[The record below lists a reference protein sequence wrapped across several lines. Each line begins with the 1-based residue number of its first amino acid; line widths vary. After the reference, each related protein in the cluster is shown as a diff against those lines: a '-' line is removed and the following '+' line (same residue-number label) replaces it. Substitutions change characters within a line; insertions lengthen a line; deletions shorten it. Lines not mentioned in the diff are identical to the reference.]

1 MVRLFTFTLMLV
13 LFAGLRPAMAEGYQ
27 MHGTEMHT
35 LSSDVLGEDLQIAV
49 ALPFGYSASE
59 AAFPLMVGLDGDVM
73 FGMEAEVARL
83 LSFEGQVPPMLVASV
98 IYGDFQSWIAKRQ
111 RDYHPGGGG
120 ADKFLAAL
128 KAEIMPFLAKT
139 YRVDAGRTVL
149 YGHSSAGLFAYYAG
163 IKEPGLFSR
172 ILATSPSLEEEPE
185 WAATFPRLI
194 EEATAL
200 PAFYVAADASEDK
213 IVTAVTPSFTSLQAK
228 AGEARATFD
237 VLAEGSH
244 MSVIPKSFKAG
255 LYYLF
260 SR

>member
-1 MVRLFTFTLMLV
+1 MVRLITLTLMLV

-27 MHGTEMHT
+27 MHDTAMHT
-35 LSSDVLGEDLQIAV
+35 IASEVLGEELQIAV

-59 AAFPLMVGLDGDVM
+59 AAFPLMVGLDGDAM

-120 ADKFLAAL
+120 ADKYLAAL
-128 KAEIMPFLAKT
+128 KTEIMPFLAKT
-139 YRVDAGRTVL
+139 YRVDANRTAL
-149 YGHSSAGLFAYYAG
+149 YGHSSAGLFAYYTG
-163 IKEPGLFSR
+163 IKEPDLFSR

-185 WAATFPRLI
+185 WAATFPALI
-194 EEATAL
+194 EEAAAL

-213 IVTAVTPSFTSLQAK
+213 IVAAVTPSFRSLQAK
-228 AGEARATFD
+228 AGEARATFE

-255 LYYLF
+255 LYFLF